1 MDYATLAN
9 LYGPNMYGG
18 LSKVR
23 KPRKPK
29 AYDPDA
35 YDKQYGAGRPEMKA
49 WKDPDAYDKQFG
61 AGLPKMKGKKV
72 KAYDPD
78 AYDKQYGA
86 GIHQFGAG
94 LELEEY
100 EQLAEQ
106 LREQKDQFGGAD
118 YSEAECRQWLADNF
132 TNPKTGRKIGP
143 TKSGSGVYY
152 DLQRSCLGYASTAS
166 ASTSSS
172 STVPSTVSVS
182 RTTSVYKM
190 QTPKPVVAHSPRLTN
205 AGEEIVRTTAGR
217 KGPSVSATSLPV
229 GTQRMGNDNQ
239 MYIVKLRANSTQ
251 YWQPCSQS
259 TANC

>member
-18 LSKVR
+18 LSRVR

-29 AYDPDA
+29 VYDPDA
-35 YDKQYGAGRPEMKA
+35 YDKQYGAGLSKMKA
-49 WKDPDAYDKQFG
+49 WK
-61 AGLPKMKGKKV
+61 
-72 KAYDPD
+72 DPD

-86 GIHQFGAG
+86 GIHQFGAGLPKMKGKKAKVYDPDAYDKQYGAG

-166 ASTSSS
+166 TSSS
-172 STVPSTVSVS
+172 STVPVSVS

-190 QTPKPVVAHSPRLTN
+190 QTPPPVVAHSPRRTN